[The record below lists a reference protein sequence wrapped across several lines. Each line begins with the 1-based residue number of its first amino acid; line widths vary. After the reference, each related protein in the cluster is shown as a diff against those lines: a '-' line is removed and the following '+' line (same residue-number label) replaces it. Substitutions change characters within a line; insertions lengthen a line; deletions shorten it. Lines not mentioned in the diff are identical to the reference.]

1 MASAEPQ
8 AAPRALGSR
17 LAFADGIRG
26 LAALWVV
33 LFHASEG
40 GHVDHLKAVLPAWFS
55 RLMFDWGHLGVA
67 LFFVLSG
74 FVMMHSVRGLAFD
87 AGTGRRF
94 MLRRLLRLTPP
105 YYAAIAFV
113 IGYVALKAVV
123 QHQPAPV
130 PRPGVVLA
138 HLLYL
143 QDILSQDTVSV
154 VFWTLCIEIQFY
166 IAFTLLMLARYHA
179 GRRWGERK
187 ATLVAL
193 AGAALVGLPWAF
205 GILSLPLYPGGFLSF
220 WYCFM
225 LGVLVSAQAE
235 GGATRVVFFGFVAL
249 LVAAG
254 VITESGVAWASLAGT
269 GLIYAGMRAAWLDR
283 LLNLRV
289 LQYLGLVLYSL
300 YLTHNQI
307 TGATQTAL
315 KRLVGQ
321 TALGELALLGAIIVA
336 CVLFATLL
344 YWRVEIPSIAWSRR
358 VSFLTLAPSR
368 PAGGPVNS

>member
-1 MASAEPQ
+1 VAEPQ
-8 AAPRALGSR
+8 ASPRARGSR

-55 RLMFDWGHLGVA
+55 RLVFDWGHLGVA

-74 FVMMHSVRGLAFD
+74 FVMMHSVRGLAFN
-87 AGTGRRF
+87 AGMGRRF

-113 IGYVALKAVV
+113 IGYVALKAVL

-130 PRPGVVLA
+130 PRAGVVVA

-143 QDILSQDTVSV
+143 QDILSQDTISV

-166 IAFTLLMLARYHA
+166 IAFTLLMLARHHA

-235 GGATRVVFFGFVAL
+235 GGAPRAVFFGFVAL
-249 LVAAG
+249 LAAAG
-254 VITESGVAWASLAGT
+254 AATGSGVAWASLAGT
-269 GLIYAGMRAAWLDR
+269 ALIYAGTRSAWLDR
-283 LLNLRV
+283 LLNLRA
-289 LQYLGLVLYSL
+289 LQYLGLVSYSL

-307 TGATQTAL
+307 TGATQFAL
-315 KRLVGQ
+315 KRFVAP
-321 TALGELALLGAIIVA
+321 TAWAELALLGAIIVA
-336 CVLFATLL
+336 CVLFAAACHWL
-344 YWRVEIPSIAWSRR
+344 VERPSMAWSRR
-358 VSFLTLAPSR
+358 VPLPLPTR
-368 PAGGPVNS
+368 GGVNR

>member
-1 MASAEPQ
+1 MAEPQ
-8 AAPRALGSR
+8 ATARARGTR

-55 RLMFDWGHLGVA
+55 RLVFDWGHLGVA

-74 FVMMHSVRGLAFD
+74 FVMMHSVRGLAFN
-87 AGTGRRF
+87 AGMGRRF

-113 IGYVALKAVV
+113 IGYAVLKAVL
-123 QHQPAPV
+123 QHQPAPL
-130 PRPGVVLA
+130 PGAGAVVA

-143 QDILSQDTVSV
+143 QDILALDTISV

-166 IAFTLLMLARYHA
+166 IAFTLLMLARHHA
-179 GRRWGERK
+179 SRRWGERK
-187 ATLVAL
+187 ATLLAL

-205 GILSLPLYPGGFLSF
+205 GILSVPLYPGGFLSF

-235 GGATRVVFFGFVAL
+235 RSALRAVFFGFVAL

-254 VITESGVAWASLAGT
+254 AATGSGVAWAALAGT
-269 GLIYAGMRAAWLDR
+269 ALIYVGTRSAWLDR
-283 LLNLRV
+283 LLNLRA
-289 LQYLGLVLYSL
+289 LQYLGLVSYSL

-307 TGATQTAL
+307 TGATQTVF
-315 KRLVGQ
+315 KRLIGPS
-321 TALGELALLGAIIVA
+321 ALGELALLGATIVA
-336 CVLFATLL
+336 CVLFASLCH
-344 YWRVEIPSIAWSRR
+344 WVVERPNIEWSRR
-358 VSFLTLAPSR
+358 IRLT
-368 PAGGPVNS
+368 PAGRDGVKRGV

>member
-8 AAPRALGSR
+8 AAARARGGR

-40 GHVDHLKAVLPAWFS
+40 GHVEHLKAVLPAWFS
-55 RLMFDWGHLGVA
+55 RLVFDWGHLGVA

-87 AGTGRRF
+87 AGMGRRF

-113 IGYVALKAVV
+113 IGYVALKAVL

-130 PRPGVVLA
+130 PRAGVVVA

-143 QDILSQDTVSV
+143 QDIASLEPISV

-166 IAFTLLMLARYHA
+166 LVFTLLMLAQHHA
-179 GRRWGERK
+179 GGRWGAHK

-193 AGAALVGLPWAF
+193 AGAALIGLPWAF
-205 GILSLPLYPGGFLSF
+205 GIVSVPLYPGGFVSF

-225 LGVLVSAQAE
+225 LGVLVSAQAA
-235 GGATRVVFFGFVAL
+235 GGAPRAVFFGFVGL

-254 VITESGVAWASLAGT
+254 VVTRSGVAWASLAGT
-269 GLIYAGMRAAWLDR
+269 ALIYVGTRSAWLDR
-283 LLNLRV
+283 LLNLRA
-289 LQYLGLVLYSL
+289 LQYLGLVSYSL

-307 TGATQTAL
+307 TGATQFAL
-315 KRLVGQ
+315 KRFVAP
-321 TALGELALLGAIIVA
+321 TAWAELALLGAFIVA
-336 CVLFATLL
+336 CVLFASLCHRL
-344 YWRVEIPSIAWSRR
+344 VERPSIAWSRR
-358 VSFLTLAPSR
+358 VRLPLPIR
-368 PAGGPVNS
+368 AGVSQ

>member
-1 MASAEPQ
+1 MAEAQ
-8 AAPRALGSR
+8 AAARSPGSR

-40 GHVDHLKAVLPAWFS
+40 GHVDHLKAVLPVWLS
-55 RLMFDWGHLGVA
+55 RLVFDWGHLGVA

-87 AGTGRRF
+87 AGMGRRF

-113 IGYVALKAVV
+113 IGYVALKAVL
-123 QHQPAPV
+123 QHQPATV
-130 PRPGVVLA
+130 PSAGVIGA

-143 QDILSQDTVSV
+143 QDILALDTISV

-166 IAFTLLMLARYHA
+166 IAFTLLMLARHHA
-179 GRRWGERK
+179 GRRWGKRK
-187 ATLVAL
+187 ASLVGLTA
-193 AGAALVGLPWAF
+193 AALIGLPWAF
-205 GILSLPLYPGGFLSF
+205 GILLFPLYPGGFLSF

-235 GGATRVVFFGFVAL
+235 GGAARVLFIAFVAL
-249 LVAAG
+249 VVAAG
-254 VITESGVAWASLAGT
+254 MATRSGVAWVSLTGT
-269 GLIYAGMRAAWLDR
+269 ALIYAGTRSVWLDR
-283 LLNLRV
+283 LLNLRA
-289 LQYLGLVLYSL
+289 LQYLGLVSYSL

-307 TGATQTAL
+307 TGATQFAL
-315 KRLVGQ
+315 KRFVAP
-321 TALGELALLGAIIVA
+321 TAWAEFALLGAIIVA
-336 CVLFATLL
+336 CVLFAAACHRL
-344 YWRVEIPSIAWSRR
+344 VERPSIEWSRR
-358 VSFLTLAPSR
+358 IAFKAP
-368 PAGGPVNS
+368 AKGA

>member
-1 MASAEPQ
+1 VAEPQ
-8 AAPRALGSR
+8 ASPRARGSR

-40 GHVDHLKAVLPAWFS
+40 GHVDHLMAVLPTWFNS
-55 RLMFDWGHLGVA
+55 LVFDWGHLGVA

-74 FVMMHSVRGLAFD
+74 FVMMHSVRGLAFN
-87 AGTGRRF
+87 AGMGRRF

-113 IGYVALKAVV
+113 IGYVALKAVL

-130 PRPGVVLA
+130 PRAGVVVA

-143 QDILSQDTVSV
+143 QDILALDTISV

-166 IAFTLLMLARYHA
+166 IAFTLLMLARHHA

-193 AGAALVGLPWAF
+193 TGAALVGLPWAF

-225 LGVLVSAQAE
+225 MGVLVSAQAE
-235 GGATRVVFFGFVAL
+235 GGAPRAVFFGFVAL
-249 LVAAG
+249 LAAAG
-254 VITESGVAWASLAGT
+254 AATGSGVAWASLAGT
-269 GLIYAGMRAAWLDR
+269 ALIYAGTRSAWLDR
-283 LLNLRV
+283 LLNLRA
-289 LQYLGLVLYSL
+289 LQYLGLVSYSL

-307 TGATQTAL
+307 TGATQFAL
-315 KRLVGQ
+315 KRFVAPAA
-321 TALGELALLGAIIVA
+321 TAELALLVSIITA
-336 CVLFATLL
+336 CLLFASLL
-344 YWRVEIPSIAWSRR
+344 YWRVELPSIAWSRR
-358 VSFLTLAPSR
+358 VSFLMPATSR
-368 PAGGPVNS
+368 PVCGTLNP

>member
-1 MASAEPQ
+1 MAVKPEPVPP
-8 AAPRALGSR
+8 ARSSR

-40 GHVDHLKAVLPAWFS
+40 GHVDHLKAVLPPQFS
-55 RLMFDWGHLGVA
+55 RLVFDWGHLGVA

-87 AGTGRRF
+87 AGMGGRF

-113 IGYVALKAVV
+113 IGYVALKAVL

-130 PRPGVVLA
+130 PRAGVVAA

-143 QDILSQDTVSV
+143 QDILALDTISV

-166 IAFTLLMLARYHA
+166 LAFALLMLARHHA

-193 AGAALVGLPWAF
+193 TAAALIGLPWAF

-225 LGVLVSAQAE
+225 LGMLVSAQAE
-235 GGATRVVFFGFVAL
+235 GGALKAVFFGFVAL

-254 VITESGVAWASLAGT
+254 ALTGSGVAWASLAGT
-269 GLIYAGMRAAWLDR
+269 ALIYAGTRSAWLDR
-283 LLNLRV
+283 LLNLRA
-289 LQYLGLVLYSL
+289 LQYLGLVSYSL

-307 TGATQTAL
+307 TGATQFAL
-315 KRLVGQ
+315 KRFMAP
-321 TALGELALLGAIIVA
+321 TALAELALLVAIIVA
-336 CVLFATLL
+336 CVLFAAVCHWL
-344 YWRVEIPSIAWSRR
+344 VERPSMAWSRR
-358 VSFLTLAPSR
+358 VPLSL
-368 PAGGPVNS
+368 PARGSVNR